1 MRTSGWR
8 SSLLLWSVSLGVRII
23 RALRR
28 RRRMC
33 PRRLHL
39 DQPRTH
45 EAGRWRLFAARTAEC
60 RVQAKAAGRRVTGAA
75 VVLLSSRMER
85 SSFALTGGACG
96 NAATNA
102 CSVHAGSGRSPR
114 AAGDAPRPRR
124 AAGIPRRD
132 EERLGGP
139 PLVAA
144 RVDDDPAL
152 RDGRELRSVVLEL
165 RSRHGRGSR
174 TRMPRPGGDV
184 DLEIALDENP

>member
-1 MRTSGWR
+1 VRRDIASAGHPAVRLIEAQRSHRNRQAAESARRCRSRPARSPSCRRTGRAER
-8 SSLLLWSVSLGVRII
+8 SIG
-23 RALRR
+23 
-28 RRRMC
+28 
-33 PRRLHL
+33 
-39 DQPRTH
+39 
-45 EAGRWRLFAARTAEC
+45 G
-60 RVQAKAAGRRVTGAA
+60 KAARRVTGAA
-75 VVLLSSRMER
+75 VALLSSRMER
-85 SSFALTGGACG
+85 SSLALTGGACG

-139 PLVAA
+139 SLAAA

-152 RDGRELRSVVLEL
+152 RDGGELRSVVLEL
-165 RSRHGRGSR
+165 RSRDGRGSR

-184 DLEIALDENP
+184 DLEIALDENPWLA